1 MAYNTLGSEIDVLDT
16 PPFNFLPS
24 RTHDSEEA
32 VFFLFYQEGVV
43 CCLNGGV
50 KFVSKCLP
58 SSASYIRREYKE
70 SSNISIISRAE
81 ALLLRGI

>member
-1 MAYNTLGSEIDVLDT
+1 MACSSLGSEIDVLDT
-16 PPFNFLPS
+16 PPFKLLPS

-43 CCLNGGV
+43 SCLNGGV

-81 ALLLRGI
+81 ALFLSGI

>member
-1 MAYNTLGSEIDVLDT
+1 MACSTLGSEIDVLDT

-32 VFFLFYQEGVV
+32 VFFLFYQEGV
-43 CCLNGGV
+43 

-58 SSASYIRREYKE
+58 SASYIRREYKE

>member
-1 MAYNTLGSEIDVLDT
+1 MAYSRLGSEIDVLNT

-24 RTHDSEEA
+24 RTHDYEEA
-32 VFFLFYQEGVV
+32 VFFLFYKEGVV

-58 SSASYIRREYKE
+58 SASYIRREYEE

-81 ALLLRGI
+81 ALLLWGI